1 MANTKNEV
9 SKELVKV
16 SLYLKI
22 NYVDTFFC
30 DEIEIPAN
38 EYADYKKTLDAEE
51 FDEEFDEDALE
62 AEIKITDH
70 ILEAFGIDYGSD
82 DIYSDQQFGIYVP
95 DLFQKLKKAYIG
107 KKWTL
112 GKLLKDNNGW
122 IKYSFKIAYCGK
134 YDATVV
140 IPVQVDCK
148 DIVTDIQ
155 EPEAFVIAKGIKHEI
170 VPDYTGI
177 YDGMNNAIGCGFS
190 VMYELERMRKV
201 VLEDDQFFFERLIR
215 NGMTLDEAAD
225 EYKRLYGH

>member
-1 MANTKNEV
+1 MANTNNEV
-9 SKELVKV
+9 SKDLVKV

-22 NYVDTFFC
+22 NYVDSFFC

-51 FDEEFDEDALE
+51 FDEDALE
-62 AEIKITDH
+62 AEIKITDR
-70 ILEAFGIDYGSD
+70 ILEAFGIDYGGD
-82 DIYSDQQFGIYVP
+82 DTYSDQQFGIYVP
-95 DLFQKLKKAYIG
+95 DSFQKLKKAYLG

-112 GKLLKDNNGW
+112 GKLPKDNNGW

-140 IPVQVDCK
+140 IPVQVDGK

-155 EPEAFVIAKGIKHEI
+155 EPEAFLIAKGIKHQV
-170 VPDYTGI
+170 VPDYIGI
-177 YDGMNNAIGCGFS
+177 YDGMNNAIGCGVN

-201 VLEDDQFFFERLIR
+201 VLEDDQLFFENLIR